1 MPRKVSRRNTKRNT
15 KPKRKLSKN
24 KSHKKSKK
32 LSKKLSKKILKKPS
46 ASRVKKFTG
55 RKLLPRRAIIFPEPI
70 MMDGGGIDREMLG
83 L

>member
-46 ASRVKKFTG
+46 ALRVKKFTG

-70 MMDGGGIDREMLG
+70 MMDGGGVDREMLG